1 MYDLEDFGYNSVNIT
16 SYRLIEHTEENV
28 RVIEDMQRFNPK
40 SPSKVLQVREKES
53 WWKGV
58 LM

>member
-16 SYRLIEHTEENV
+16 SYRLIEHTEANI

-40 SPSKVLQVREKES
+40 SYSKVLQVKEKV
-53 WWKGV
+53 V
-58 LM
+58 LKTL